1 MKNKYDGQL
10 VLYNNITDFEYVTDK
25 DVEIDFL
32 ESFLNNYTEEFVSY
46 ISRPN
51 KSVKLNKK
59 DTMLSWIGV
68 AEKYNKV
75 VEYYYPD
82 NQILLVDIK
91 KMSKSENNFLLQAV
105 IILDN
110 MLELFNIDLYDV
122 VSDNYK
128 VLTSWSSENLEGKL
142 VLSILEAENLIREKL
157 GLDVII
163 DNSLE

>member
-32 ESFLNNYTEEFVSY
+32 ESFFNNYTEEFVSY